1 MTRPSVATVPAVV
14 LVTAAAMVAL
24 GVLTVHTADAHPD
37 FALSRPGPIGSAVLL
52 LPAWSL
58 IAVGLVGWWRRQ
70 EAGPTAWLAVAGVGW
85 LVAEWGNPGVGLSVA
100 FTAGLVLAAV
110 VPVLVLHAAVS
121 YPAGRPDRLERVV
134 LATGYV
140 VTVVVQGLVPAM
152 ADDPAGAG
160 CLDCPRDLIAV
171 ADRTGLAVDV
181 TRTGPGLTAA
191 WALVAVGLLVRRVTT
206 GSPARRRAR
215 AGVAAG
221 TAAYLVLVAAAALHT
236 LLDDS
241 QFVDEVARRLRTVEA
256 VALVA
261 VAAAVAWGWARRGR
275 TRARVARLVLDLAAL
290 PPPGGLRDALAAGL
304 GDPTLR
310 LGYRLADGRLV
321 AVDGQPVVV
330 AGAATEL
337 VRGGRPVATLTHRPG
352 LLDDPRVADEVAA
365 ASRLAIENERL
376 QAELAAQLTHLR
388 SSRQRIIAT
397 ADATRRRLER
407 DLHDGAQQQLVGL
420 LLRLRLE
427 RSALAADD
435 RVRQDM
441 SAEVERQLESAVDE
455 LRELAR
461 GLFPAAL
468 ADEGLAAAVEDFADE
483 ATVPVTVTGLP
494 VQRLPEAVESA
505 AYFVVAEA
513 VRRSAATRA
522 AVAVVPA
529 DGLLTVDV
537 TLPGVSDGD
546 GWLAALEDRV
556 GALEGELAVVP
567 SGDGLSVRAVI
578 PCAS

>member
-14 LVTAAAMVAL
+14 LVTTAAVVAL
-24 GVLTVHTADAHPD
+24 GVLTVHTTDAVPD
-37 FALSRPGPIGSAVLL
+37 FALRRPGPIGSAVLL

-70 EAGPTAWLAVAGVGW
+70 EARPTAWLAAAGVGW
-85 LVAEWGNPGVGLSVA
+85 LAAEWGNPGIGLSVA
-100 FTAGLVLAAV
+100 FTVGLVLAAV
-110 VPVLVLHAAVS
+110 VPVLVLHAAVL
-121 YPAGRPDRLERVV
+121 YPAGMPDRLERDV

-140 VTVVVQGLVPAM
+140 VTVVVQGLAPAM
-152 ADDPAGAG
+152 AYDPAGAG
-160 CLDCPRDLIAV
+160 CLGCPRDLIAV
-171 ADRTGLAVDV
+171 ADRTGLAVDI
-181 TRTGPGLTAA
+181 TRTGLGLTAA
-191 WALVAVGLLVRRVTT
+191 WALVAVGLLVRRLTT

-215 AGVAAG
+215 GGVAAG
-221 TAAYLVLVAAAALHT
+221 AATYLVLVAAAALHA
-236 LLDDS
+236 LIDES
-241 QFVDEVARRLRTVEA
+241 QYVDEVARRLHTGEA

-261 VAAAVAWGWARRGR
+261 VAAAAAWGWVRRGR

-290 PPPGGLRDALAAGL
+290 PPPGGLRDALASGL

-321 AVDGQPVVV
+321 GVDGQPVVV

-337 VRGGRPVATLTHRPG
+337 LRGGRPVATLTHRPG

-365 ASRLAIENERL
+365 ASRLALENERL

-435 RVRQDM
+435 RVRRDL
-441 SAEVERQLESAVDE
+441 SAEVERQLQCAVDE

-468 ADEGLAAAVEDFADE
+468 ADEGLGPAVEDFADE
-483 ATVPVTVTGLP
+483 ATVTVTVTGLP
-494 VQRLPEAVESA
+494 AQRLPEAVESA

-522 AVAVVPA
+522 TVAVVPA
-529 DGLLTVDV
+529 DGMLTVDV
-537 TLPGVSDGD
+537 TLPGVPDGD
-546 GWLAALEDRV
+546 GWVAALEDRV
-556 GALEGELAVVP
+556 GALEGELVVVP
-567 SGDGLSVRAVI
+567 SSDGISVRAVI